1 MTQRSSTRAAPG
13 IATAITHMELASR
26 EKYLALREV
35 LWPERIAARSG
46 ARHYSRRGVIHICE
60 KEVGKRLLGPL
71 RFSANE
77 ASKSHSK
84 NRIHKVMGRILRR
97 ILRVLYESIPRIYTK

>member
-1 MTQRSSTRAAPG
+1 MG
-13 IATAITHMELASR
+13 LASR

-77 ASKSHSK
+77 ASRFRENGHEKATRK
-84 NRIHKVMGRILRR
+84 TG
-97 ILRVLYESIPRIYTK
+97 YTK